1 MSHLTYRTATPTAPG
16 ETTLSSPGLSNDQ
29 IDGNFKSLDAGK
41 VEVDDCVS
49 TATANK
55 VVKRDVNG
63 DFAANIISVVDMNST
78 SDRRLKENII
88 NIHDG
93 LAIVNSLQGV
103 RFNFKDRPET
113 KVGLIAQDVQS
124 VLPEVVMKMAGEDT
138 LTIGYQNI
146 VAVLIEAVKD
156 LSTQV
161 NELRCIVNTNNNIIR
176 DLANEITRIS

>member
-1 MSHLTYRTATPTAPG
+1 MSHLTYRTATPTPPG
-16 ETTLSSPGLSNDQ
+16 STTTSSPGLSNEQ

-78 SDRRLKENII
+78 SDRRLKENIL

-103 RFNFKDRPET
+103 RFNFRDRPET

-146 VAVLIEAVKD
+146 VAVLIEAVKE
-156 LSTQV
+156 LS
-161 NELRCIVNTNNNIIR
+161 
-176 DLANEITRIS
+176 AEIDKLKEAAHGNSR